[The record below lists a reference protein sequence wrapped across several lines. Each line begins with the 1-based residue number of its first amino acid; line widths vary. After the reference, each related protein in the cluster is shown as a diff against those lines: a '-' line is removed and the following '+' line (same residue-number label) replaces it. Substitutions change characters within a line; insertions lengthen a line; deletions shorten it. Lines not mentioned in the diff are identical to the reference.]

1 MKNGSKYNVLC
12 MTMLFTIDSVII
24 KLYAAAIKTILT
36 AASPHG

>member
-12 MTMLFTIDSVII
+12 TTILFTIDSVII
-24 KLYAAAIKTILT
+24 KLYAAIKTILT